1 MLFIFFISFNSQDF
15 SSLINHPNPLIPLAP
30 LNPFKI
36 MLKPSR
42 QPYGFRNLLAY
53 KKAEELQL
61 ECSRVTA
68 QFPKY
73 KTLIALA
80 DQMDRSARSAKQ
92 NIVEGWKRNSTKEYY
107 DFLGFSIGANT
118 ELEEDCNDIWK
129 GVYRDLMGVT
139 GVMGE
144 KGREKGA
151 MGENGVN
158 GEMGI
163 MDVRGANWG
172 VGITGVSKEKGE
184 IGVTGERGIT
194 SPSFKTPLNPLDPF
208 DIEKIPFYPL
218 NKNLPL
224 IIQLKLRCKELNY
237 LLYRVQKSLE
247 DKMKQ
252 EKTLSSGDIARNYLQ
267 AVDKNKKQ
275 DDIFLE
281 QYGFERLENGQV
293 IVKKQDG

>member
-1 MLFIFFISFNSQDF
+1 
-15 SSLINHPNPLIPLAP
+15 
-30 LNPFKI
+30 

-61 ECSRVTA
+61 ECSRITA

-80 DQMDRSARSAKQ
+80 DQMNRSVRSAKQ

-129 GVYRDLMGVT
+129 GIYRDLMGVT
-139 GVMGE
+139 GIMSEKGNEKGITGVMGE
-144 KGREKGA
+144 KE
-151 MGENGVN
+151 MN
-158 GEMGI
+158 GEIGI
-163 MDVRGANWG
+163 M
-172 VGITGVSKEKGE
+172 GVSKEKGE

-194 SPSFKTPLNPLDPF
+194 FPSFKTPLTLLSPLILF

-218 NKNLPL
+218 DKKLPL

-237 LLYRVQKSLE
+237 LLYQL
-247 DKMKQ
+247 
-252 EKTLSSGDIARNYLQ
+252 
-267 AVDKNKKQ
+267 
-275 DDIFLE
+275 
-281 QYGFERLENGQV
+281 
-293 IVKKQDG
+293 

>member
-1 MLFIFFISFNSQDF
+1 
-15 SSLINHPNPLIPLAP
+15 
-30 LNPFKI
+30 

-61 ECSRVTA
+61 ECSRITA

-80 DQMDRSARSAKQ
+80 DQMNRSVRSAKQ

-129 GVYRDLMGVT
+129 GIYRDLMGVT
-139 GVMGE
+139 GIMSEKGNEKGVTGVMGE
-144 KGREKGA
+144 KE
-151 MGENGVN
+151 MN
-158 GEMGI
+158 GEIGI
-163 MDVRGANWG
+163 M
-172 VGITGVSKEKGE
+172 GVSKEKGE

-194 SPSFKTPLNPLDPF
+194 FPSFKTPLTLLSPLILF

-218 NKNLPL
+218 DKKLPL

-237 LLYRVQKSLE
+237 LLYQL
-247 DKMKQ
+247 
-252 EKTLSSGDIARNYLQ
+252 
-267 AVDKNKKQ
+267 
-275 DDIFLE
+275 
-281 QYGFERLENGQV
+281 
-293 IVKKQDG
+293 